1 MTGHSTCKEKLLQVI
16 QDSGVLSWSK
26 ERWQIVAG
34 QYRVEHFVMYLLK
47 CCISYY
53 HTPITRPQTIYSNLL
68 LYSTKSGAQKAT
80 SVHGLVVVE
89 FSSSLLLNP
98 PFWRNVGERD

>member
-1 MTGHSTCKEKLLQVI
+1 VTGHSTCKEKLLQVI

-47 CCISYY
+47 VLHLIFPDPSYLSANY
-53 HTPITRPQTIYSNLL
+53 L
-68 LYSTKSGAQKAT
+68 
-80 SVHGLVVVE
+80 
-89 FSSSLLLNP
+89 F
-98 PFWRNVGERD
+98 